1 MEWFQD
7 WINQIVLAV
16 ILCVLIELILP
27 ENASKKYVKT
37 VIEIYLVFAIFS
49 PIAGLF
55 QKESWKRFSLENM
68 LAEQGLTK
76 QTHADLS
83 GGNIA
88 EIYEK
93 ELEKAIR
100 GTLTEKGYLAGN
112 IILQTKQDGTYEIT
126 QIQIQAL
133 EKKEVKIQGMPVSKG
148 EENMLKE
155 LLAEE
160 YGLAKDQITIERKER

>member
-55 QKESWKRFSLENM
+55 QK
-68 LAEQGLTK
+68 
-76 QTHADLS
+76 D
-83 GGNIA
+83 
-88 EIYEK
+88 
-93 ELEKAIR
+93 
-100 GTLTEKGYLAGN
+100 
-112 IILQTKQDGTYEIT
+112 
-126 QIQIQAL
+126 
-133 EKKEVKIQGMPVSKG
+133 
-148 EENMLKE
+148 
-155 LLAEE
+155 
-160 YGLAKDQITIERKER
+160 RKSVV

>member
-55 QKESWKRFSLENM
+55 L
-68 LAEQGLTK
+68 
-76 QTHADLS
+76 
-83 GGNIA
+83 
-88 EIYEK
+88 Y
-93 ELEKAIR
+93 
-100 GTLTEKGYLAGN
+100 
-112 IILQTKQDGTYEIT
+112 
-126 QIQIQAL
+126 
-133 EKKEVKIQGMPVSKG
+133 
-148 EENMLKE
+148 
-155 LLAEE
+155 
-160 YGLAKDQITIERKER
+160 